1 MYNTELDLTYNTLD
15 DLSGDTIY
23 RKELLNAF
31 NLDVNGF
38 HILIEHQEK
47 LYDLIKNYSLF
58 KIIMI
63 NAKKQ
68 LQKKIPLDLPERTVF
83 TFLFSYDYFYA
94 LHPFLKEFLKNKEV
108 SIDTFNLL
116 NNLLKNNI

>member
-1 MYNTELDLTYNTLD
+1 MYNTTINITYNTVD

-23 RKELLNAF
+23 REELLKAF
-31 NLDVNGF
+31 NLDVTKF
-38 HILIEHQEK
+38 HIIIEHQEK
-47 LYDLIKNYSLF
+47 LYEQIKDYPLF
-58 KIIMI
+58 KDIMV

-68 LQKKIPLDLPERTVF
+68 LQKKIPLELPEKTVF

-94 LHPFLKEFLKNKEV
+94 LHPFLQEFFKNKEV
-108 SIDTFNLL
+108 NNNTFELL

>member
-1 MYNTELDLTYNTLD
+1 MYNTAINITYNTVD

-23 RKELLNAF
+23 REELLKSF
-31 NLDVNGF
+31 NLDVTKF
-38 HILIEHQEK
+38 HILIDHQEK
-47 LYDLIKNYSLF
+47 LYDIIKDYSLF
-58 KIIMI
+58 KTIMI

>member
-68 LQKKIPLDLPERTVF
+68 LQKKIPLELPERTVF
-83 TFLFSYDYFYA
+83 TFLFSYDYFHA
-94 LHPFLKEFLKNKEV
+94 LHIFLKEFLLNKKV
-108 SIDTFNLL
+108 SRHTFDLL

>member
-1 MYNTELDLTYNTLD
+1 MYNTELNLTYNTFN

-38 HILIEHQEK
+38 HILIDYQEK
-47 LYDLIKNYSLF
+47 LYNLIKDYSLF

-68 LQKKIPLDLPERTVF
+68 LQKKIPLELPERTVF

-94 LHPFLKEFLKNKEV
+94 LHIFLKEFLLDKKV
-108 SIDTFNLL
+108 SRPTFDLL